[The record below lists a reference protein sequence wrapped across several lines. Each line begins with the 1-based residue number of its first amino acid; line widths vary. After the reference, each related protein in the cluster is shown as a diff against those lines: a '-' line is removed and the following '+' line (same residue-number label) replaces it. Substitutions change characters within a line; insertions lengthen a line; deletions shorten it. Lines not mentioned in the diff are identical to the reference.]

1 MATVLRMSCCEEGK
15 PASRDMPMFELS
27 TGRSNEALLLVL
39 LVLLLQLELKSLD
52 IVVEA
57 DGCCA
62 QLEVELMLGGLPNDE
77 LPVSAGPLSLEDVV
91 LKGESDADDAALVGN
106 VGTISGGAAIVVPMW
121 LQLALGCVAFGVANT
136 LRSDGGAEIEVE
148 LQFVAGGAARVV
160 LVLLVVQG
168 EGGAPVVVEV
178 AAGAVVVNGLP
189 CCAG

>member
-1 MATVLRMSCCEEGK
+1 MATVLRMSCCEDGK
-15 PASRDMPMFELS
+15 PASRFMPVFELS
-27 TGRSNEALLLVL
+27 TVRPNEALSFAL
-39 LVLLLQLELKSLD
+39 LLLQLDAQSLD
-52 IVVEA
+52 VVEVEV
-57 DGCCA
+57 GCCA

-91 LKGESDADDAALVGN
+91 LKGESDVDEVALVGN

-121 LQLALGCVAFGVANT
+121 LQLALGCVVFGVVNT
-136 LRSDGGAEIEVE
+136 LRSAGGAEIEVE
-148 LQFVAGGAARVV
+148 LQLVAGGAARVV

-168 EGGAPVVVEV
+168 EGGTPVVVEV